1 MKPDIN
7 QGVKLFLKRGCRVKA
22 GSFILL
28 TSLITL
34 LYALWNLTLER
45 FSYDLEKCFRQVCY
59 QPMDEKIKTW
69 TLRFAPKGS
78 LNVENALFNKPVA
91 L

>member
-7 QGVKLFLKRGCRVKA
+7 QGVKLFLKKGCRVKA

-45 FSYDLEKCFRQVCY
+45 FSYDLEKWFR
-59 QPMDEKIKTW
+59 
-69 TLRFAPKGS
+69 
-78 LNVENALFNKPVA
+78 
-91 L
+91 